1 MSLCVVPKALCR
13 LFSNV
18 QEKKKTMIV
27 EIQTGCSDNQARTSR
42 SSAFTLIEL
51 LVVIA
56 VIALLMAVLLPSLR
70 AARERAKRTVCA
82 ANLQQIGRG
91 IMAYGTEHDRLPVPG
106 MLLSA
111 SHWLWVPEFHETV
124 YYTTAP
130 DAIGEPKRRWKVH
143 NLGYLHQ
150 TQTIENAE
158 VFYCPTEPKGRRYED
173 HAERYSWSFDGN
185 FHPGHATGSQMVNAS
200 YSYTPQ
206 STRREELAVGEYAYE
221 ASFKLSTLNN
231 RAPLALDR
239 VTYSANSTRNVHRGS
254 GGRVGGLNIL
264 YGDGSVRFRPT
275 QEDEKA
281 FWKANLGKSR
291 VGTFRAL
298 LYKYRQ

>member
-1 MSLCVVPKALCR
+1 MVHKAKSCKR
-13 LFSNV
+13 N
-18 QEKKKTMIV
+18 
-27 EIQTGCSDNQARTSR
+27 
-42 SSAFTLIEL
+42 AFTLIEL

-91 IMAYGTEHDRLPVPG
+91 IMAYGTDHDRLPVPG
-106 MLLSA
+106 LLLSA
-111 SHWLWVPEFHETV
+111 SHWLWFPEMHDTV
-124 YYTTAP
+124 YFTTAP
-130 DAIGEPKRRWKVH
+130 DAIGEPKRRLKVH
-143 NLGYLHQ
+143 NLGYLHK
-150 TQTIENAE
+150 TQTIESAE
-158 VFYCPTEPKGRRYED
+158 VFYCPSAPKGQRYED
-173 HAERYSWSFDGN
+173 DAERYSWSFDGSI
-185 FHPGHATGSQMVNAS
+185 HSSQVGGSQMINAS

-206 STRREELAVGEYAYE
+206 GTRREELAVGEYAYQ

-239 VTYSANSTRNVHRGS
+239 VTYSGTSTRNVHRGS
-254 GGRVGGLNIL
+254 GERVGGLNIL

>member
-1 MSLCVVPKALCR
+1 MGGR
-13 LFSNV
+13 LATRHDSTELVEV
-18 QEKKKTMIV
+18 QPLATK
-27 EIQTGCSDNQARTSR
+27 R
-42 SSAFTLIEL
+42 SAFTLIEL

-56 VIALLMAVLLPSLR
+56 VIAVLMAVLLPSLR

-91 IMAYGTEHDRLPVPG
+91 IMAYGAEHDRLPVPG
-106 MLLSA
+106 LLLA
-111 SHWLWVPEFHETV
+111 DSHWLWFPDMHKTV
-124 YYTTAP
+124 YFTTAP

-143 NLGYLHQ
+143 NLGYLHK

-158 VFYCPTEPKGRRYED
+158 VFYCPTEPKGQRYED
-173 HAERYSWSFDGN
+173 DAERYSWSFDGSIHSN
-185 FHPGHATGSQMVNAS
+185 PVKGSQHINAS

-206 STRREELAVGEYAYE
+206 STRREELAAGEYAYE

-239 VTYSANSTRNVHRGS
+239 VTYSATSTRNVHRGS
-254 GGRVGGLNIL
+254 GGRVSGLNIL

-281 FWKANLGKSR
+281 FWEANIDPLG

-298 LYKYRQ
+298 LYMYSQ

>member
-1 MSLCVVPKALCR
+1 MLG
-13 LFSNV
+13 FWD
-18 QEKKKTMIV
+18 
-27 EIQTGCSDNQARTSR
+27 SDEYGLGDRELGGQLATRHQPLATK

-56 VIALLMAVLLPSLR
+56 VIALLMAVLLPLLH

-91 IMAYGTEHDRLPVPG
+91 IMAYSAEHDRLPVPG

-130 DAIGEPKRRWKVH
+130 DGIGQPKRRWKVH
-143 NLGYLHQ
+143 NLGYLHKN
-150 TQTIENAE
+150 QTIENAE
-158 VFYCPTEPKGRRYED
+158 VFYCPTEPRGRRYED
-173 HAERYSWSFDGN
+173 HAERYSWPFDRSFRSN
-185 FHPGHATGSQMVNAS
+185 SVKGSQHINAS

-206 STRREELAVGEYAYE
+206 GTRREELAVGEYAYE

-231 RAPLALDR
+231 RAPLALDH
-239 VTYSANSTRNVHRGS
+239 VTYSGTSTRNVHRGS
-254 GGRVGGLNIL
+254 GERVSGLNIL
-264 YGDGSVRFRPT
+264 YGDGSVRFRAT

-281 FWKANLGKSR
+281 FWEANIGKRR
-291 VGTFRAL
+291 VGTFRAM
-298 LYKYRQ
+298 LYQYRQ